1 MVVLRPYIDS
11 HGKKFRHHRKDEN
24 ASMLNSTTLCILEF
38 GYVQGGDGGEKAIGL
53 NEKRP
58 SALLFFAKAVV
69 DSSVIRLFFA
79 IF

>member
-1 MVVLRPYIDS
+1 M
-11 HGKKFRHHRKDEN
+11 FRVE
-24 ASMLNSTTLCILEF
+24 M
-38 GYVQGGDGGEKAIGL
+38 GEKKAIGL